1 MAMREGPCPLSW
13 PHKVMKRACEA
24 IEEELAVAAVADF
37 LDGEE
42 TETDEE
48 CKVVSKRPKRPKR
61 GGSYPLYRYPGMC
74 VCVCVLVC

>member
-1 MAMREGPCPLSW
+1 
-13 PHKVMKRACEA
+13 MKRACEA

-74 VCVCVLVC
+74 VCVCVFAESEQASRLRWRMRA